1 MCPGKVRALWLLQSL
16 MVVTGVQH
24 AHLECAVFLEMS
36 ITPGNLEKIVFV
48 QYIIKYKCM
57 TLFKT

>member
-1 MCPGKVRALWLLQSL
+1 MCPGKVRALGLVQSL

-36 ITPGNLEKIVFV
+36 ITPGNLEKNSICSIYYQIQVHDSF
-48 QYIIKYKCM
+48 
-57 TLFKT
+57 